1 MPYFFRLS
9 SCCLSVTLALSSTAA
24 ANPTV
29 EPNNPPL
36 IVRGVKP
43 STDSFNTPSIL
54 TVINASQPQ
63 KQTATTA
70 TEMLK
75 NVPGVSVTGI
85 GRTNGQNVSIRG
97 YDQYGV
103 LVLIDG
109 IRQRINGAHF
119 NGTFLDPALI
129 KQVSITRSPSTSLVS
144 SGAMGGVIAYQTVN
158 PTDLLDKE
166 RNLGFRISSYGAS
179 AHHSLGVGMSAF
191 GRTENLDGII
201 ALNTRKVGNI
211 RQSNGYDAPNDEAIN
226 SLMLKGTARLSFS
239 QSLTTALRYYNN
251 RALEPRMAN
260 QSVPDSL
267 KSPMMKRSTIQR
279 DVELIYRLHP
289 QHLSWLDMTTQL
301 YSSEVNVNDDVRN
314 EGYGSRKQIT
324 QGLKLENSSLLFSHS
339 PASHL
344 LTYGVET
351 YHQKQIPK
359 GVIRSFPPA
368 AIQFSSGWL
377 QNEVTMR
384 DLPVTLRVGTR
395 FDRYENSRSGF
406 ADREAKQQSTQGA
419 VTITPTDWLMIFG
432 AYSQA
437 FRTPT
442 LTELY
447 NDSKHFMRNYWRPNP
462 NLKSETNVTREA
474 GFGLYFD
481 DLLADSDTLQL
492 KTSYFH
498 INAKDRITN
507 DVSFSKSV
515 YLNIPRSKTWGW
527 DVSLNYQNSL
537 FSWDLAYN
545 RTRGIN
551 LDTRRFIDSINP
563 DTVTSNLNIPIAN
576 SGFSTGWVM
585 TMAENTKFMKKNGA
599 LSLLHRA
606 YKPQAGYAVHD
617 IYLSYRGQGT
627 FKNATA
633 AVVLGNAF
641 DKKYYSP
648 QEIPQDGRNAKFLVS
663 YQW

>member
-226 SLMLKGTARLSFS
+226 SLMLKGT
-239 QSLTTALRYYNN
+239 
-251 RALEPRMAN
+251 
-260 QSVPDSL
+260 
-267 KSPMMKRSTIQR
+267 
-279 DVELIYRLHP
+279 
-289 QHLSWLDMTTQL
+289 
-301 YSSEVNVNDDVRN
+301 
-314 EGYGSRKQIT
+314 
-324 QGLKLENSSLLFSHS
+324 
-339 PASHL
+339 
-344 LTYGVET
+344 
-351 YHQKQIPK
+351 
-359 GVIRSFPPA
+359 
-368 AIQFSSGWL
+368 
-377 QNEVTMR
+377 
-384 DLPVTLRVGTR
+384 
-395 FDRYENSRSGF
+395 
-406 ADREAKQQSTQGA
+406 
-419 VTITPTDWLMIFG
+419 
-432 AYSQA
+432 
-437 FRTPT
+437 
-442 LTELY
+442 
-447 NDSKHFMRNYWRPNP
+447 
-462 NLKSETNVTREA
+462 
-474 GFGLYFD
+474 
-481 DLLADSDTLQL
+481 
-492 KTSYFH
+492 
-498 INAKDRITN
+498 
-507 DVSFSKSV
+507 
-515 YLNIPRSKTWGW
+515 
-527 DVSLNYQNSL
+527 
-537 FSWDLAYN
+537 
-545 RTRGIN
+545 
-551 LDTRRFIDSINP
+551 
-563 DTVTSNLNIPIAN
+563 
-576 SGFSTGWVM
+576 
-585 TMAENTKFMKKNGA
+585 
-599 LSLLHRA
+599 
-606 YKPQAGYAVHD
+606 
-617 IYLSYRGQGT
+617 
-627 FKNATA
+627 
-633 AVVLGNAF
+633 
-641 DKKYYSP
+641 
-648 QEIPQDGRNAKFLVS
+648 
-663 YQW
+663 